1 MCRRQ
6 EVDGVE
12 EDRAEPDGR
21 PSALVSVLKTVD
33 PPDILGF
40 EEWPISDS
48 EQYQCQDSTRAQ
60 SVNR

>member
-21 PSALVSVLKTVD
+21 PSALVSVLKT
-33 PPDILGF
+33 DILGF
-40 EEWPISDS
+40 KEWPVSDS
-48 EQYQCQDSTRAQ
+48 EQYQCQDSTCAQ